1 MSISINGIT
10 AAYSNMSAKLKN
22 ETKPMANAVHNY
34 DAITISTSPQKEE
47 SRFASELSKAIAAQV
62 KSPTPSE
69 KVDAI
74 KRQVDEGS
82 YAISPQE
89 LASKLLLMNGGDNID

>member
-1 MSISINGIT
+1 MSISINSIT
-10 AAYSNMSAKLKN
+10 AAYSNKPAKLKN
-22 ETKPMANAVHNY
+22 ETKPAVNAAPNY

-62 KSPTPSE
+62 KKPASSE
-69 KVDAI
+69 KVEAI

-82 YAISPQE
+82 YVVSPQE
-89 LASKLLLMNGGDNID
+89 LASKLLLMNGGNNID

>member
-22 ETKPMANAVHNY
+22 ETKPVANAPHNY

-62 KSPTPSE
+62 KNPTPSE

-82 YAISPQE
+82 YTISPQE
-89 LASKLLLMNGGDNID
+89 LASKLLLMNGGNDVE